1 MANNIA
7 LAKTFVPILDEIY
20 KLASLTSKLDGA
32 AELARQGANANEL
45 IVPML
50 SMQGLGD
57 YSRNDGYVKG
67 DVTMTNETV
76 KCNYDRGRKFYVDA
90 LDNEETAKLAFSRL
104 SGEFIRTKVVPELDA
119 FRFATYAGAAGVGS
133 GSGTLNDGAAV
144 VAALREAINAM
155 DADEV
160 PMEDR
165 VLFITSG
172 LLGKVEDLD
181 TTKSR
186 EVLRRFSDVVAVPQ
200 TRFYTAIHQN
210 SGTVVQKGGETASD
224 ETAGGYAKDESGKDI
239 NFMVIHRGAVI
250 QFSKHIAPKVVTP
263 EQNPDADAWKFGYR
277 QVGVADVYENKTAGI
292 YVHHKA

>member
-104 SGEFIRTKVVPELDA
+104 SGEFIRTKVVPELDGLVKDLGLEEGGRA
-119 FRFATYAGAAGVGS
+119 QQHLVKNVARRITKYVPKRTYS
-133 GSGTLNDGAAV
+133 SIEN
-144 VAALREAINAM
+144 AIAQGQEPANGRI
-155 DADEV
+155 V
-160 PMEDR
+160 IRGPQ
-165 VLFITSG
+165 VKYLYF
-172 LLGKVEDLD
+172 GKVM
-181 TTKSR
+181 
-186 EVLRRFSDVVAVPQ
+186 
-200 TRFYTAIHQN
+200 
-210 SGTVVQKGGETASD
+210 
-224 ETAGGYAKDESGKDI
+224 AGRKPKHVTNKDI
-239 NFMVIHRGAVI
+239 RYTTTFNRL
-250 QFSKHIAPKVVTP
+250 
-263 EQNPDADAWKFGYR
+263 
-277 QVGVADVYENKTAGI
+277 AGPFWLERLMAAEKDRI
-292 YVHHKA
+292 IEDERRNILGGP